1 MLSIRDA
8 ARQTG
13 VSRSAI
19 FRAIKTGKI
28 SAPRRENGD
37 YAIDPSELFRV
48 FDPRSTEEGGTRD
61 VGEPC
66 LVRQSEQGSETRET
80 DARDIRIATLEA
92 ELRTQRDLIARLDQ
106 DKRDLQS
113 ERDKWSDQARQLVL
127 TGPSRRSWWSWR
139 RSG

>member
-1 MLSIRDA
+1 MTSCPCA
-8 ARQTG
+8 P
-13 VSRSAI
+13 
-19 FRAIKTGKI
+19 
-28 SAPRRENGD
+28 APRRENGD

-48 FDPRSTEEGGTRD
+48 FDPRSTGEGEDGD

-92 ELRTQRDLIARLDQ
+92 ELRAQRDLIARLDQ

-127 TGPSRRSWWSWR
+127 TGPSRRRSWWSWR